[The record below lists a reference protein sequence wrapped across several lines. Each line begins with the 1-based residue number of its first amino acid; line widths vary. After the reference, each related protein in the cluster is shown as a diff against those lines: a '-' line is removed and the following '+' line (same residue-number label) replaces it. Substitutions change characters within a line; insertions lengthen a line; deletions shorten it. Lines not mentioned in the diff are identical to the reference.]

1 MLFRSKNKKKCYIY
15 TNTLLTNQ
23 QMEDELIVKA
33 AHKYANV
40 DVTEEMK
47 QHADD
52 IMNNPSEWE

>member
-1 MLFRSKNKKKCYIY
+1 MIRIRKNVVSTQTLFSPINK
-15 TNTLLTNQ
+15 
-23 QMEDELIVKA
+23 MEDELIVKA

-52 IMNNPSEWE
+52 IMNNPGRWE

>member
-1 MLFRSKNKKKCYIY
+1 MKNKKKCYIY

>member
-1 MLFRSKNKKKCYIY
+1 MFPMK
-15 TNTLLTNQ
+15 
-23 QMEDELIVKA
+23 MEDELIVKA